1 MINQINCGLIC
12 PKGDILGPSI
22 NGLEGLI
29 RMPYGCGEQNMI
41 NFAPNV
47 YVLWY
52 LNATGTADPETTAR
66 AIAYMTTG
74 LSPAQMIFFSMC
86 CPHLMTRAFLTRL

>member
-1 MINQINCGLIC
+1 MINQINFGLTC

>member
-1 MINQINCGLIC
+1 
-12 PKGDILGPSI
+12 
-22 NGLEGLI
+22 
-29 RMPYGCGEQNMI
+29 MI

-66 AIAYMTTG
+66 AITYMTTG
-74 LSPAQMIFFSMC
+74 LSLALIFFRRVV
-86 CPHLMTRAFLTRL
+86 HI